1 MRRTDLMDTT
11 PEAHLARLRLLREKS
26 VEWRIQKTFEL
37 VDMSR
42 AMFPEQTRRYL
53 TSKRRPT

>member
-1 MRRTDLMDTT
+1 MDTT